1 MSISTTSK
9 IGATGPVG
17 VRLTGTTGTLG
28 MVTVPGV
35 TGPSSV
41 TITTTATTITT
52 VTYTSFNIVVDTIDL
67 FKYIKVTVYLYDID
81 GFVVSTMPMMLTP
94 GSGYPITSSTV
105 SWDTQI
111 INYVMAQLPV

>member
-1 MSISTTSK
+1 MSITTSK

-17 VRLTGTTGTLG
+17 VGLTGTTGTLG
-28 MVTVPGV
+28 MVSVPGV
-35 TGPSSV
+35 SGPSLV

-52 VTYTSFNIVVDTIDL
+52 VTYASFNIVVDTISL
-67 FKYIKVTVYLYDID
+67 FNYVKVTVYLYDIN
-81 GFVVSTMPMMLTP
+81 GFVVSTIPMTLTP
-94 GSGYPITSSTV
+94 GSGYPTTSSTV